1 MVAAQ
6 SVGRDRCGP
15 ASLVS
20 RASDVTRHMENAQ
33 RGESRSTARVPTPT
47 FESGQERMKLR
58 ALDHSEDACRRRM
71 LDAGRCNQGGM
82 AWRALVS
89 RHGDICSLPQP
100 RYHILRYLCSHGAV
114 LGAVYLYSV
123 SAPCLHICLHI
134 CLPDCFPLQYKA
146 DLYAVRVR
154 GKAVEVAGHACQLS
168 HR

>member
-33 RGESRSTARVPTPT
+33 RGVLASTPPEESRSTARVPTPT
-47 FESGQERMKLR
+47 FESGQQRMKLR
-58 ALDHSEDACRRRM
+58 ASDHSEDACRRRM

-89 RHGDICSLPQP
+89 RHGDICTLPATAPISYSKVSLQP
-100 RYHILRYLCSHGAV
+100 WCNAWCSLR
-114 LGAVYLYSV
+114 YLYSV
-123 SAPCLHICLHI
+123 CTLSAHMS
-134 CLPDCFPLQYKA
+134 A
-146 DLYAVRVR
+146 
-154 GKAVEVAGHACQLS
+154 
-168 HR
+168 